1 MNKINYKKLLFAVLL
16 IGFAAAGRYL
26 LLDFPNVETMTV
38 AILLASALLG
48 GAYTLVVPLAAVAIF
63 DLFYGNNS
71 ILIFTWSA
79 WAIIGFFGLVLK
91 GRTKSAWKF
100 TAGLTGMGMVASL
113 FFYFWT
119 NFGVWLIGSWYPKT
133 ANGLLNCFI
142 AGIPFL
148 KWQIIGN
155 LIIVPVAG
163 LAFHFLYEKIR
174 IAQSKPLFIP
184 TPRTS
189 HPSKRG

>member
-1 MNKINYKKLLFAVLL
+1 MNKFNRKKLFFAVLL
-16 IGFAAAGRYL
+16 IGFAILGRYL
-26 LLDFPNVETMTV
+26 LLEVPNVETMTA
-38 AILLASALLG
+38 AILLAGALLG
-48 GAYTLVVPLAAVAIF
+48 GAYTLIVPLAAVAIF
-63 DLFYGNNS
+63 DLFYGNSS

-119 NFGVWLIGSWYPKT
+119 NFGVWLIGNWYPKT
-133 ANGLLNCFI
+133 TNGLLNCFL
-142 AGIPFL
+142 AGVPFL
-148 KWQIIGN
+148 RWQIIGN
-155 LIIVPVAG
+155 LILVPVSG
-163 LAFHFLYEKIR
+163 LAFHFLFEKIR
-174 IAQSKPLFIP
+174 MAKLKLLFIP